1 MSGVD
6 MSGELN
12 NTGGEAGTLLSKKKE
27 AVQAKLSERDEM
39 RRKDKEEEKKKR
51 EEREDAAED
60 QGFIHQK
67 LKEELKKL
75 EVSCR
80 SSRWLF

>member
-12 NTGGEAGTLLSKKKE
+12 NTGGEAVTLLSKKKE